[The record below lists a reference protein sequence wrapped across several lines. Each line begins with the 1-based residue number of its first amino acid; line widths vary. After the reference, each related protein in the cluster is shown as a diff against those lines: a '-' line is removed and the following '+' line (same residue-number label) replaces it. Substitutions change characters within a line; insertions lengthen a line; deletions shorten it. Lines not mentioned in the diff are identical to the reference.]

1 VNPGRPPWTL
11 ASAPLLAAACAVLLA
26 GSCRRDHDPTA
37 RAAASVGQTR
47 NLEAQVPPACYTR
60 TGGTANPC
68 WVCHVRG
75 VRPNFLE
82 DWELQL
88 EYAFSPFALQ
98 NRWSNLFVDRSLALE
113 AIGDEEILTWV
124 RQDNYRGFRQALE
137 SLQQAGRYPGYVPD
151 LDFEAGFDE
160 AGFARDG
167 SGWRAF
173 RYKPFPGTFWPTNG
187 STDDVLVRLPPAFR
201 EDATGRPSAELY
213 RDNLDILEL
222 VIARPPAAG
231 VALPASYRGKA
242 AGVAVRRYLYPEGTE
257 FLHTVRYLDPDRP
270 GFLATRMK
278 EVRYSRKFRALEEG
292 AILTGL
298 EEDLDKKYRG
308 FTAQVSGTPSTGYL
322 NDYGWVLQGF
332 IEDGQGRLRVQTEEE
347 HRSCLGCHGGLGVT
361 VDRTFAFARKMPGAD
376 GWRYQ
381 DLRGM
386 KDVPQAGHP
395 EPEVLTYL
403 RRVTGGDEFRAN
415 DEMIARFFPDG
426 SLDEAT
432 VRRAARGGDRDLTDL
447 LLPSR
452 RRALDLN
459 KVYLAL
465 VREQKFELGRDAFLA
480 APTNVHRRIENG
492 STELAARQM
501 VFHDGMLWL
510 DW

>member
-1 VNPGRPPWTL
+1 VEKGRSPRPPAAAL
-11 ASAPLLAAACAVLLA
+11 HLAAVCAVLLSSA
-26 GSCRRDHDPTA
+26 CRRDPDPTA
-37 RAAASVGQTR
+37 RALASVGQTR

-88 EYAFSPFALQ
+88 EYAFSPLALQ
-98 NRWSNLFVDRSLALE
+98 NRWSNLFQDRSRALAE
-113 AIGDEEILTWV
+113 IADPEILDWV
-124 RQDNYRGFRQALE
+124 RQDNYRGLRQGLE
-137 SLQQAGRYPGYVPD
+137 TLRQAGRYPGYVPD

-187 STDDVLVRLPPAFR
+187 STDDVLVRLPAAFR
-201 EDATGRPSAELY
+201 ADAGGQASPEVY
-213 RDNLDILEL
+213 RENLDILERA
-222 VIARPPAAG
+222 IARPPGAAA
-231 VALPASYRGKA
+231 ALPATYRGQA

-270 GFLATRMK
+270 GFLASRMK
-278 EVRYSRKFRALEEG
+278 EVRYSRKFRDLDEATL
-292 AILTGL
+292 ASAL
-298 EEDLDKKYRG
+298 EEDLDKKFRG
-308 FTAQVSGTPSTGYL
+308 FTAQVSGTPLTGYL

-332 IEDGQGRLRVQTEEE
+332 IEDGEGRLRLQTEEE
-347 HRSCLGCHGGLGVT
+347 HRFCLGCHGGLGVT
-361 VDRTFAFARKMPGAD
+361 VDRTFAFARKVPGAD

-386 KDVPQAGHP
+386 KDVPQAGHA
-395 EPEVLTYL
+395 EPEILTYL
-403 RRVTGGDEFRAN
+403 RRVRGADEFRAN
-415 DEMIARFFPDG
+415 DEMIARFFPG
-426 SLDEAT
+426 GTLDEGA
-432 VRRAARGGDRDLTDL
+432 VRRAAPGGDRDLTDL

-452 RRALDLN
+452 ARALALD
-459 KVYLAL
+459 KAYLLL
-465 VREQKFELGRDAFLA
+465 VREQRFELGRDAFLGVPA
-480 APTNVHRRIENG
+480 NVHARIENG

-501 VFHDGMLWL
+501 VFHDGMIWL